1 MEFLVTPETILIAL
15 GIFIAR
21 LINQTLDTVRFM
33 MTLRGRKLAAWIM
46 GFLETAIFVI
56 TLSAVFSNLNNILY
70 IVAYAAG
77 FATGNTAGMMVE
89 ERLAIGHMNLRI
101 ISSKRGSAIAE
112 KLRKGGYGVTE
123 IPARGKEGT
132 VSLLNVSVLRKQV
145 KDVHDLVQKV
155 DKSAFI
161 TSEEMRPLLRGYWG
175 RTRQRF

>member
-33 MTLRGRKLAAWIM
+33 MTIRGRKLTAWIM
-46 GFLETAIFVI
+46 GFLETAIFVV

-77 FATGNTAGMMVE
+77 FATGNTAGMLVE
-89 ERLAIGHMNLRI
+89 ERLAIGHMHLRI

-112 KLRKGGYGVTE
+112 KLRKAGYGVTE
-123 IPARGKEGT
+123 IPARGKDGT
-132 VSLLNVSVLRKQV
+132 VTLLDVSVRRRQV
-145 KDVHDLVQKV
+145 KEVHNIAQKV

-161 TSEEMRPLLRGYWG
+161 SSEEMRPLLRGYWG
-175 RTRQRF
+175 SARQRF

>member
-1 MEFLVTPETILIAL
+1 MEFLVTPETILVAL
-15 GIFIAR
+15 GIFAAR
-21 LINQTLDTVRFM
+21 SINQTLDTVRFM

-89 ERLAIGHMNLRI
+89 ERLAIGYMNLRI
-101 ISSKRGSAIAE
+101 ISSKRGAAIAE
-112 KLRKGGYGVTE
+112 KLRKAGYGVTE

-132 VSLLNVSVLRKQV
+132 VTILDVSVRRRQT
-145 KDVHDLVQKV
+145 KDVHDIAQKA

-161 TSEEMRPLLRGYWG
+161 SSEELRPLWRGYWG
-175 RTRQRF
+175 GTRQRI

>member
-1 MEFLVTPETILIAL
+1 MEFLVTPETILVAL

-33 MTLRGRKLAAWIM
+33 MTIRGRKLTAWIM
-46 GFLETAIFVI
+46 GFLETAIFII

-112 KLRKGGYGVTE
+112 KLRKEGYGVTE
-123 IPARGKEGT
+123 IPARGKAGT

-145 KDVHDLVQKV
+145 KDVHKLVQKV

-161 TSEEMRPLLRGYWG
+161 TSEEMRPLWRGYWG